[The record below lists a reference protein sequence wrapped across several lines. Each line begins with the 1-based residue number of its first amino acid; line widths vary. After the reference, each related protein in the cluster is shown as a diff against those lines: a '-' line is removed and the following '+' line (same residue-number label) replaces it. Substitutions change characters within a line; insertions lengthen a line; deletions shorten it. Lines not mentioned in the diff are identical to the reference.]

1 VSHRCSILA
10 LLAAAFAL
18 LAGPALA
25 RCSKNL
31 VERPN
36 GSWGPGTQLASL
48 DGVQLAAD
56 PSSGRSGSRA
66 VITFLGHSSYQ
77 IDTPQGVRAITD
89 YNGVNGFGRHPDIV
103 TMNNAHSTHFTDQ
116 PEEGITYVLPGW
128 PSRPAESEAH
138 HDVTLKD
145 MRVWNVPT
153 NARAWYGG
161 ETRIN
166 GNSIFIYA
174 VQDLCIAHLGHL
186 HHRLTPEHLEE
197 MGRIDVLMVPI
208 DGSFTMGQPLMV
220 DVIKQIEP
228 KIVLPMHYWG
238 RYQLDRFMGLLA
250 PLEPEFVWP
259 DTPVIEVAKQS
270 LPDKLTV
277 IAVGG
282 EGGG

>member
-1 VSHRCSILA
+1 MPVRMSVVT
-10 LLAAAFAL
+10 LLAAAIAL
-18 LAGPALA
+18 VAGPALA

-31 VERPN
+31 VEREPRVWRAKGGDSPN
-36 GSWGPGTQLASL
+36 
-48 DGVQLAAD
+48 
-56 PSSGRSGSRA
+56 RA
-66 VITFLGHSSYQ
+66 LITFVGHASYQ

-89 YNGVNGFGRHPDIV
+89 YNGVNGFGRKPDIV

-116 PEEGITYVLPGW
+116 PEEGIVHVLQGW
-128 PSRPAESEAH
+128 PREGESEAH

-197 MGRIDVLMVPI
+197 LGRIDVLMVPI

-228 KIVLPMHYWG
+228 RIVLPMHYWG

-259 DTPVIEVAKQS
+259 DNPTIEVAKQS

>member
-1 VSHRCSILA
+1 VSHRFPVLA
-10 LLAAAFAL
+10 LAVAVFAL

-25 RCSKNL
+25 KCSKNL
-31 VERPN
+31 VERL
-36 GSWGPGTQLASL
+36 GPGTQLASL

-56 PSSGRSGSRA
+56 PSQSGSRA

-89 YNGVNGFGRHPDIV
+89 YNGVNGFGRKPDIV

-128 PSRPAESEAH
+128 PSKPGESEAH

-197 MGRIDVLMVPI
+197 LGRIDVLMVPI

-259 DTPVIEVAKQS
+259 DSQTIEVAKQS